1 MSLFLDT
8 NVVVYAF
15 DRSEPAKQQVALE
28 IFESVQRLV
37 VSTQVLLETW
47 WVLTRKLPT
56 PMQEDDAAQVINELA
71 RLPVVQADSALVVRA
86 INTSRRRQLA
96 VWDAMILEAARSAAC
111 ETVLT
116 EDLQHGMTF
125 GDVTIENPFL
135 EGE

>member
-15 DRSEPAKQQVALE
+15 DRSEPAKQQMALE
-28 IFESVQRLV
+28 IFESVHRLV

-56 PMQEDDAAQVINELA
+56 PMREDDASRVINELA
-71 RLPVVQADSALVVRA
+71 RLPVVQTDSALVVRA
-86 INTSRRRQLA
+86 INTSRRWQLA

-111 ETVLT
+111 EGVLT
-116 EDLQHGMTF
+116 EDLQHGMNYE
-125 GDVTIENPFL
+125 GVTIENPFL
-135 EGE
+135 EGV